1 MTLPPTDLFYRQR
14 YRNGLSWRN
23 RLGRLAWHAVW
34 LILFRLS
41 PTPLFGW
48 RRLLL
53 RMFGAEMAATAVVY
67 PTARI
72 WAPWNLTMRDH
83 ACLGPEVDCFCVA
96 PVVIDTDAI
105 VSVRSFLCTASHD
118 IRRHG
123 RPLTTAPIHVGRG
136 GFVFAEAF
144 IGMGVTIGEGAVVAA
159 RGVVVRDVAA
169 FDVVAGN
176 PARRVGG
183 RVMEEEGDAPLR
195 RGQ

>member
-1 MTLPPTDLFYRQR
+1 MTVPATDQFYRQR

-23 RLGRLAWHAVW
+23 RLGRLVWHIVW
-34 LILFRLS
+34 LVAFRFS

-53 RMFGAEMAATAVVY
+53 RTFGAQLAPTAVVY

-105 VSVRSFLCTASHD
+105 VSMRSFLCTASHD

-123 RPLTTAPIHVGRG
+123 RPLITAPIHVGRG

-144 IGMGVTIGEGAVVAA
+144 IGMGVTLGEGAVVAA
-159 RGVVVRDVAA
+159 RAVVVRDVAA
-169 FDVVAGN
+169 FDVMAGN
-176 PARRVGG
+176 PARRVRG
-183 RVMEEEGDAPLR
+183 RVMDEEDAPLR
-195 RGQ
+195 RG

>member
-1 MTLPPTDLFYRQR
+1 MTLPAADVFYRQR

-23 RLGRLAWHAVW
+23 RLGRFAWHMVW
-34 LILFRLS
+34 LVAFRFS
-41 PTPLFGW
+41 PTPLFCW

-53 RMFGAEMAATAVVY
+53 RMFGAHLAPTAVVY

-72 WAPWNLTMRDH
+72 WAPWHLTMHHH

-105 VSVRSFLCTASHD
+105 VSMRSFLCTASHD

-123 RPLTTAPIHVGRG
+123 RPLVTAPIHVGRG

-159 RGVVVRDVAA
+159 RAVVVRDVAA

-183 RVMEEEGDAPLR
+183 RVMEEEGLP
-195 RGQ
+195 

>member
-1 MTLPPTDLFYRQR
+1 MTLPATDLFYRQR
-14 YRNGLSWRN
+14 YRNGHSWRN
-23 RLGRLAWHAVW
+23 RLGRLAWHVVW
-34 LILFRLS
+34 LIVFRLS

-53 RMFGAEMAATAVVY
+53 RMFGAEMARTAFVY

-72 WAPWNLTMRDH
+72 WAPWNLTMRGH

-123 RPLTTAPIHVGRG
+123 RPLTTAPIHIGRG
-136 GFVFAEAF
+136 CFVFAEAF

-159 RGVVVRDVAA
+159 RAVVVRDVAA

-176 PARRVGG
+176 PARRVAF
-183 RVMEEEGDAPLR
+183 RAMEEEEIP
-195 RGQ
+195 

>member
-1 MTLPPTDLFYRQR
+1 MTLPATELFYRQR
-14 YRNGLSWRN
+14 YRNRLSWRN
-23 RLGRLAWHAVW
+23 RLGRLVWHAVW
-34 LILFRLS
+34 LVAFRPS
-41 PTPLFGW
+41 PTPLFAW

-53 RMFGAEMAATAVVY
+53 RMFGAQLAPTAVVY

-72 WAPWNLTMRDH
+72 WAPWNLTMHHH

-96 PVVIDTDAI
+96 AVVIDTDAI

-136 GFVFAEAF
+136 SFVFAEAF

-183 RVMEEEGDAPLR
+183 RVIEEGDAPLR
-195 RGQ
+195 LG